1 MPNPI
6 PEWDYF
12 RVILSYM
19 IKKQLDYRPPTLKML
34 SLRVGIGA
42 DKILQVLDEHNVQ
55 YEEIKRTVKDKLAG
69 RELLLVSIPPQLEEL
84 FSVDNKA
91 IQETYQELKKREIE
105 LEPEPDY
112 YYERW
117 LKKEKL
123 KKLQMRYFL
132 AEEIPEGE
140 GT

>member
-1 MPNPI
+1 
-6 PEWDYF
+6 
-12 RVILSYM
+12 
-19 IKKQLDYRPPTLKML
+19 ML

-42 DKILQVLDEHNVQ
+42 DKILQVLDEHNIQ
-55 YEEIKRTVKDKLAG
+55 YEEVKRTVKDKLAG
-69 RELLLVSIPPQLEEL
+69 RELLLVSIPVELEEL

-91 IQETYQELKKREIE
+91 IQETYQELKKREIR
-105 LEPEPDY
+105 LEPETNH

-132 AEEIPEGE
+132 AEYIEEGE
-140 GT
+140 EI